1 MMNSNVTKSS
11 VTTVLVL
18 WLSCISLSSALAAST
33 ICRNALYL
41 AAMISLVDFFIKKTR
56 LQFNQ
61 AILIMMIALLLSIS
75 IYLPTVLHSSST
87 FHDIDMNYRETAK
100 RLFLGVIIG
109 SYLISHRDKISSRG
123 WNGAYFWIFI
133 GFIYTIIVAFKLS
146 VPNMRLEIKTVA
158 TMTAYVFAVLALAAT
173 YIALKTK
180 GWVRV
185 TSVLVITFLSIY
197 ILLLTQ
203 TRSVLLTYPIL
214 LLVILIKE
222 RFFTKR
228 NSLLFL
234 ITLILST
241 FILPTKFDQAIKRID
256 RSIIEYKEYQKNNDS
271 TSLGSRFSM
280 WKAGFSTNTI
290 SLLGKSADQRDILV
304 RKYIK
309 KYENNNHEALRVIKY
324 HYHNDLLE
332 AGTLRGVIGFA
343 ILLLFYFFTISAS
356 KKFTGN
362 FNTTLFLI
370 TPTILYGSS
379 DSLLIDHRYTTIL
392 ILLIP
397 FYLCSDELKSKD
409 KTEKI
414 TTTNK

>member
-1 MMNSNVTKSS
+1 MNSNVTKSS

-109 SYLISHRDKISSRG
+109 SYLISHRDKISSQG

-290 SLLGKSADQRDILV
+290 SLLGKSADQRDTLV

-362 FNTTLFLI
+362 FNTALFLI

-409 KTEKI
+409 KTESI